1 MNVLTNNQIKQY
13 CFLFI
18 IIFLSF
24 LISKE
29 LILFIPSFLGAVTLY
44 VLTKKIYIKL
54 LYYNIHPF
62 LARILMIIICLLILF
77 IPFYLFVNLLY
88 DKVGDLT
95 KYSKTINEV
104 LTFISL
110 YLMENFQIDLLSESH
125 LQALNSFLVKN
136 IQLIVNSG
144 VNTITTFIFSFFI
157 YYFLLSNY
165 KKIEIKLVNWLPL
178 SEKHFL
184 ELQEQFFKILV
195 SNAIGVPIV
204 ALAQASIALIGYY
217 IVSLNDIW
225 FWFIV
230 TFFTSAMPIVGSSLA
245 YIPVMFIFFTEGK
258 IYQGL
263 FILIW
268 GIFVIG
274 SIDNIFRFTLL
285 KKIYNIHPLITVF
298 GIIMGL
304 NIFGFLGLIFGP
316 LIISIWFI
324 LIDIYK
330 KEYLN

>member
-1 MNVLTNNQIKQY
+1 MNVLTNIQIKQY

-24 LISKE
+24 LVLKE
-29 LILFIPSFLGAVTLY
+29 LILFVPSFLGAVTLY
-44 VLTKKIYIKL
+44 VFTKNIYLKL
-54 LYYNIHPF
+54 LYYNINPF
-62 LARILMIIICLLILF
+62 LARILMIIICIFILF
-77 IPFYLFVNLLY
+77 TPFYLFVNLLY

-95 KYSKTINEV
+95 KYSKTINEM

-110 YLMENFQIDLLSESH
+110 YLMENFQIDILSEDH

-136 IQLIVNSG
+136 IQLIFNSG
-144 VNTITTFIFSFFI
+144 INTITTCLFSFFI
-157 YYFLLSNY
+157 YYFMLSNY
-165 KKIEIKLVNWLPL
+165 KKIEMQLANWLPL
-178 SEKHFL
+178 SETHFV
-184 ELQEQFFKILV
+184 ELQEKFFKILV
-195 SNAIGVPIV
+195 SNAIGVPLV
-204 ALAQASIALIGYY
+204 ALAQALIALIGYY
-217 IVSLNDIW
+217 IVGLNDIW

-230 TFFTSAMPIVGSSLA
+230 TFFSSAMPIVGSSLA
-245 YIPVMFIFFTEGK
+245 YIPIMFMFLIEGK
-258 IYQGL
+258 IYQGF

-268 GIFVIG
+268 GIFIIG

-285 KKIYNIHPLITVF
+285 KKIYNIHPLVTVF

-330 KEYLN
+330 KEYFS